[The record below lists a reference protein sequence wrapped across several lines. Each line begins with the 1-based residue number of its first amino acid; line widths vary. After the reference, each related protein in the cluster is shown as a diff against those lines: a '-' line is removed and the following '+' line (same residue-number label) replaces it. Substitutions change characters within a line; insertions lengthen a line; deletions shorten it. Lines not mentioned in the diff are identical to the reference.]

1 MAGEDRATLPGWAVL
16 LDSLPPPHLGLSRDM
31 SPLHLCDFCIQP
43 QGNRDEGPENLTQAH
58 EDAKVRPILAVL
70 LRALHQKTK
79 KGCCMP
85 WSGIDIL
92 REAKAAGQGLCNCR
106 EMCQVK

>member
-79 KGCCMP
+79 KDVACPGLELTF
-85 WSGIDIL
+85 SGKQKL
-92 REAKAAGQGLCNCR
+92 LARGSVTAGRCAR
-106 EMCQVK
+106 